1 MATRIYLTRHGQTEW
16 NLQKRM
22 QGHKNSDLTSLGKE
36 QAKALGLRMKDVELN
51 AIYTSSLPRAMQ
63 TAELIR
69 GKNGI
74 PVIPDDNL
82 REIYLGCWEGMLF
95 DEVEKKYPAQFDN
108 FWNHPEKYVPVD
120 GESFNDLR
128 IRVGKALLNIA
139 KQNSGKDVLV
149 VAHGIVIKALY
160 TYFRNQPIAEIA
172 HSPYTHSA
180 CLCEIVF
187 NPPVW
192 DVMKWNDTDHYKYIE
207 ETK

>member
-22 QGHKNSDLTSLGKE
+22 QGHKNSDLTALGKE

-128 IRVGKALLNIA
+128 IRVGKA
-139 KQNSGKDVLV
+139 
-149 VAHGIVIKALY
+149 
-160 TYFRNQPIAEIA
+160 
-172 HSPYTHSA
+172 
-180 CLCEIVF
+180 
-187 NPPVW
+187 
-192 DVMKWNDTDHYKYIE
+192 
-207 ETK
+207 